1 MNIFF
6 SLVQSRKK
14 LTLFMLF
21 CLISI
26 SVSNLKAQN
35 VTLSHHSKSLKEAMN
50 EIEKQTGYKFFYNNS
65 QINVDKIISFSS
77 KNEKLSSVLAR
88 IFKNTNIS
96 YKIAEKT
103 ILLSIKNNTHNPE
116 KKVKTQVVS
125 GNILYRVHYPNSKS
139 GKKDICHSK
148 RKYFSHGRSGCCR
161 LWYAEKV

>member
-50 EIEKQTGYKFFYNNS
+50 EIENRLAT
-65 QINVDKIISFSS
+65 SFSTTT
-77 KNEKLSSVLAR
+77 V
-88 IFKNTNIS
+88 
-96 YKIAEKT
+96 
-103 ILLSIKNNTHNPE
+103 
-116 KKVKTQVVS
+116 
-125 GNILYRVHYPNSKS
+125 
-139 GKKDICHSK
+139 
-148 RKYFSHGRSGCCR
+148 R
-161 LWYAEKV
+161 LM